1 MSGRDTIPSSAI
13 DLIGWGGPGSSRRD
27 VRGATA
33 EPWRPSTTRFTQR
46 QRERYSFVKT
56 FVTSI
61 VASISF
67 MSINAFCIASQ
78 PAFVE

>member
-13 DLIGWGGPGSSRRD
+13 DLIDWGVRAPLAGTFGAPPLS
-27 VRGATA
+27 RGA
-33 EPWRPSTTRFTQR
+33 PRPHVSTQR

-61 VASISF
+61 GATISF

-78 PAFVE
+78 PALVE